1 MLEITALRNG
11 QTIGPYR
18 TLLTQL
24 SSLTFAR
31 PSTQISHA
39 SPRSLCFSL
48 SPFHIVHN
56 TIKAISMLTHLR
68 EDLHLDDF
76 LLLLLRLILVV
87 VEVALLLL
95 LQMRRVVFRGAVAE
109 IHSRLLWNESVT
121 RLIIYWV
128 TNLAGKISH

>member
-76 LLLLLRLILVV
+76 LLLLLRLILMVV
-87 VEVALLLL
+87 LRMEVALLLML
-95 LQMRRVVFRGAVAE
+95 CVGIGGVVAE
-109 IHSRLLWNESVT
+109 IHPRLLWNESVT
-121 RLIIYWV
+121 R
-128 TNLAGKISH
+128 